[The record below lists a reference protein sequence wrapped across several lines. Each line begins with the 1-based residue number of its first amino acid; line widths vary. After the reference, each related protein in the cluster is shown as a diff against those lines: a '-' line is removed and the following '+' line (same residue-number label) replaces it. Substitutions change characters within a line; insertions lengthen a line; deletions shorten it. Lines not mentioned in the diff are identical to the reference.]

1 MAQDPI
7 LIIEAPT
14 LRLQGSGHIGFQCFK
29 RFRFQSF
36 GLSRIYGFCQT
47 VAFVGLTGFQLEL
60 VVVEKG
66 DL

>member
-14 LRLQGSGHIGFQCFK
+14 LRLQGSGHIGFQC
-29 RFRFQSF
+29 F